1 MIEFTVKDII
11 KTSKTNDYTKLL
23 VKISNEEAEKELIC
37 DMYYNF
43 HIGNKYKAEEVEK
56 KDIKPNGK
64 EKIISNIS
72 PVGVDKKV
80 LDYAIKK
87 MGDYLNE
94 SDIKELI
101 NLCDFKDIAN
111 NVINKGFKEKN
122 HIIDKIFYYKNMDKL
137 IKFKDKHDLDDK
149 VIGYYLSKDFKKD
162 IVKDL
167 ENKPYK
173 LIGFGAKEELIK
185 NLFKDENDMN
195 LYNLLKIIY
204 TNSNDGNVYCT
215 IKFLRENSNIKFI
228 NIWYYLN
235 ILSNEKIVK
244 VKKDKIYLRQN
255 YELQQALI
263 SNLVKRLKVKNSRL
277 SKNHIK
283 IVKNI
288 AENSKF
294 KLEKE
299 QKASIYLAM
308 VKNISVITG
317 GAGTGKSFTIGKIIQ
332 IVKTINPNASVST
345 LAFAGKA
352 VNRLNQELIN
362 SKAQTIHRFL
372 QIKKDECYKQVFYP
386 NIDYLIIDEASMIG
400 LELFSYLLNSVPI
413 ETKILICGDVNQ
425 LQPVGLGNVFMDI
438 IDSNKISVTKLNKN
452 MRQEEDGIIDKN
464 AKSILES
471 KYKKIEYVDEEFK
484 FCKCKK
490 DEISKKLLKQISELT
505 KKGYGLSDISILT
518 VTNLNALGT
527 QEINK
532 KINDEFVKGFKI
544 NEQFSVGN
552 KVIHTMNNYSL
563 KAYNGEVGIITEIEA
578 DNENCKII
586 VNYGDRE
593 VEYNRYDI
601 KQLKLAYG
609 LTIYKMQG
617 SSNKV
622 IVLIVDKK
630 EKEKLNKNLIYVA
643 ITRATEN
650 FIAIGDKATFDECV
664 SKLPNKK
671 SSDILDALLVS

>member
-1 MIEFTVKDII
+1 MIEFIVKDII
-11 KTSKTNDYTKLL
+11 KTSKTNQYIKLL
-23 VKISNEEAEKELIC
+23 VKILNEEVEKELIC

-43 HIGNKYKAEEVEK
+43 RIGNKYKAEEVETK
-56 KDIKPNGK
+56 YKKPNGK
-64 EKIISNIS
+64 EKIIRDIS

-80 LDYAIKK
+80 LEDAIKEL
-87 MGDYLNE
+87 GDYLDE
-94 SDIKELI
+94 SDIKGFI
-101 NLCDFKDIAN
+101 NLSDFKDIAN
-111 NVINKGFKEKN
+111 NVRNKSFNEENNIINKL
-122 HIIDKIFYYKNMDKL
+122 FYYKNMDNL
-137 IKFKDKHDLDDK
+137 IKLKDKYDLSDK
-149 VIGYYLSKDFKKD
+149 VVSYYLSEDFKRD

-173 LIGFGAKEELIK
+173 LTGFGAKEKLIENLLK
-185 NLFKDENDMN
+185 NESEIN
-195 LYNLLKIIY
+195 LYKLLKIIY
-204 TNSNDGNVYCT
+204 KNSSDGNIYCST
-215 IKFLRENSNIKFI
+215 KFLRENSNIKFI
-228 NIWYYLN
+228 NIWYCLN
-235 ILSNEKIVK
+235 ILKNEKIVI
-244 VKKDKIYLRQN
+244 VKKDKIYLREN

-263 SNLVKRLKVKNSRL
+263 SNLVKRFKVKNTKL
-277 SKNHIK
+277 SKNQIK

-288 AENSKF
+288 TKTGEF

-317 GAGTGKSFTIGKIIQ
+317 GAGTGKSFTIGKIIRT
-332 IVKTINPNASVST
+332 IKTINPNASVST

-372 QIKKDECYKQVFYP
+372 QIKKDKYYKQVFYP
-386 NIDYLIIDEASMIG
+386 KIDYLIIDEASMIG

-413 ETKILICGDVNQ
+413 DTSIIICGDVNQ

-452 MRQEEDGIIDKN
+452 MRQEEDGIIDRN
-464 AKSILES
+464 AKNILEA

-490 DEISKKLLKQISELT
+490 DGITKKLLKQINELT
-505 KKGYGLSDISILT
+505 KMGYGLSDISILT
-518 VTNLNALGT
+518 VTNLKALGT
-527 QEINK
+527 EGINK

-593 VEYNRYDI
+593 VEYTGYDI

-617 SSNKV
+617 SSNRTV
-622 IVLIVDKK
+622 ILIVDES

-643 ITRATEN
+643 ITRATER
-650 FIAIGDKATFDECV
+650 FIAVGDKATFDECV

-671 SSDILDALLVS
+671 NSDILEILLAS